1 MRVLVTGATGL
12 IGSELVSLLLQNGV
26 SVHYLTTS
34 KSKIENHP
42 NYKGF
47 FWNPGQGIIDENCLM
62 AVDAIIHLAGA
73 SISERWTEAYKEEI
87 IESRVVSSNMLF
99 KALKD
104 NPNHQVKQI
113 VSASAMGIYPN
124 SRSEIY
130 TEDSKA
136 VDDSFLGQVVVKWEE
151 SLDKFKMLNIKVC
164 KLRTGLVLSDKGGAM
179 AEMLKP
185 INIGLG
191 TVFGNGKQIQ
201 SWIHLHDL
209 AAMYSFA
216 VENCWEGIYNAV
228 APNPVTNKDLTR
240 TIARVMQKPIF
251 LMHIPKFIMKLLL
264 GEMHE
269 LLFNNKYL
277 SCEKVMAK
285 GFQFK
290 YTNVDEALK
299 NLLA

>member
-12 IGSELVSLLLQNGV
+12 IGSELVSLLLQNRV

-34 KSKIENHP
+34 KNKIENQP

-73 SISERWTEAYKEEI
+73 SISERWTKAYKQEI
-87 IESRVVSSNMLF
+87 IESRILSSNMLF

-113 VSASAMGIYPN
+113 VSASAMGIYRD
-124 SRSEIY
+124 SSSEIY

-151 SLDKFKMLNIKVC
+151 SVDKFQLLNLKVC
-164 KLRTGLVLSDKGGAM
+164 KLRTGLVLSNKGGAL

-185 INIGLG
+185 IKMGLG
-191 TVFGNGKQIQ
+191 TVFGNGKQMQ

-209 AAMYSFA
+209 AAMYFFA
-216 VENCWEGIYNAV
+216 VENCWEGAFNAV
-228 APNPVTNKDLTR
+228 APNPVTNKELTQV
-240 TIARVMQKPIF
+240 IARVLHKPIIT
-251 LMHIPKFIMKLLL
+251 MHIPKFLMKLIL

-269 LLFNNKYL
+269 LLFNDKNL
-277 SCEKVMAK
+277 SSKKAIDK
-285 GFQFK
+285 GFQFQ
-290 YTNVDEALK
+290 YTDIDKALK